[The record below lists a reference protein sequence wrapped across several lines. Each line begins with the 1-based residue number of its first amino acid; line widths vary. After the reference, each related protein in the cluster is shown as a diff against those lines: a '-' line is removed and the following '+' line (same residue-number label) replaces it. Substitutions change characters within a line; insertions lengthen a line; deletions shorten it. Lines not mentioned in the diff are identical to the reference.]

1 MYDYDPCNSRTRWN
15 GFNGEKM
22 EKKEISIGLIN
33 PQGYLRDNKLH
44 RGGVSPTILA
54 ENDKI
59 RVLKRW
65 IKTVTKSE
73 S

>member
-33 PQGYLRDNKLH
+33 PQGYLRDNKLY
-44 RGGVSPTILA
+44 RGG
-54 ENDKI
+54 
-59 RVLKRW
+59 
-65 IKTVTKSE
+65 
-73 S
+73 